1 MNLCFKL
8 RSSRDPTYCHST
20 EKPTYPSF
28 KKYILLIVNLLL
40 ENFIL
45 DMFKIINDLYSW
57 WTLLLERSRKQKY
70 IKGNVIFTEV
80 RKLTR
85 NVVTVISQNKEYFY
99 TKVLGSDIR
108 SSGRLVSFSG
118 NSLELVKSEGV
129 TNYEN
134 YLRSSKSYF
143 AGHKIHYPNV

>member
-1 MNLCFKL
+1 M
-8 RSSRDPTYCHST
+8 
-20 EKPTYPSF
+20 
-28 KKYILLIVNLLL
+28 

-99 TKVLGSDIR
+99 TKVLGSNIR

-143 AGHKIHYPNV
+143 AIK